1 MALFALQNDTD
12 AFCLVNNGFQQVGWW
27 ESMGTLP
34 LFTERK
40 INDFVPIIIG
50 INNLFFQFGEEFQ
63 WGITLKLIL
72 FLHSL
77 CFIVPAKY
85 QINI

>member
-1 MALFALQNDTD
+1 
-12 AFCLVNNGFQQVGWW
+12 
-27 ESMGTLP
+27 MGTLP

-63 WGITLKLIL
+63 
-72 FLHSL
+72 
-77 CFIVPAKY
+77 
-85 QINI
+85 